1 MAEVTCVGVA
11 FLDHVFEGD
20 FELTGED
27 LAFAQDFNQY
37 GGGMAA
43 TGSVAV
49 ARLGGFANFWGRLGD
64 DETGLQVLD
73 GLRRHGVQTEHVRL
87 VPGAQSP
94 VSSILVNAQGE
105 RHETVFAGRDLDAD
119 ASWLPFGRI
128 EDTSA
133 VLVDPRWPEAA
144 MPALQSAYD
153 HRIPAILD
161 GEAGPDPVP
170 RELIEMASHVVFSRA
185 GLLQF
190 SSATDVRAGLETV
203 ASTTDARIG
212 VTAGWD
218 GFDWLAEDGTV
229 QSVAALDLP
238 VIDKLG
244 ARDVFLGAF
253 ALAIGEEKELELAA
267 HFANAAAGLKCSKP
281 GGRGAIPCRAEIWE
295 RLDAA
300 GGEPAAT
307 APRGA

>member
-1 MAEVTCVGVA
+1 MAEVTCIGIA

-20 FELTGED
+20 FKLTGGG

-37 GGGMAA
+37 GGGTAA
-43 TGSVAV
+43 TASVTIV
-49 ARLGGFANFWGRLGD
+49 RLGGFSAFWGRLGD

-73 GLRRHGVQTEHVRL
+73 GLNRHGVQTDHVRL
-87 VPGAQSP
+87 VTGAQSP
-94 VSSILVNAQGE
+94 VSSILINADGE

-133 VLVDPRWPEAA
+133 ILVDPRWPEAA
-144 MPALQSAYD
+144 MPALQSAHD

-170 RELIEMASHVVFSRA
+170 RELIEMASHVIFSHA

-190 SSATDVRAGLETV
+190 SATADMRAGLEAVT
-203 ASTTDARIG
+203 AMTEARIG

-218 GFDWLAEDGTV
+218 GFSWLDEDGV
-229 QSVAALDLP
+229 LQNVAALDLP

-253 ALAIGEEKELELAA
+253 ALALGEEKDMELAA
-267 HFANAAAGLKCSKP
+267 RFANTAAGLKSSKP
-281 GGRGAIPCRAEIWE
+281 GGRGAIPCRAETWE
-295 RLDAA
+295 LLDSAEA
-300 GGEPAAT
+300 D
-307 APRGA
+307 